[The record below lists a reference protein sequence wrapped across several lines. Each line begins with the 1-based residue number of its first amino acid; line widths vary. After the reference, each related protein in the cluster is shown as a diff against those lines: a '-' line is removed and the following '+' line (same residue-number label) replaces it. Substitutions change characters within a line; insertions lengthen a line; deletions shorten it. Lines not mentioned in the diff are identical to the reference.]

1 MLPLGLSTGISAAE
15 AVIRMTIYGSRTT
28 ELMISNEEMEDV
40 MKIIKS
46 LAESGLLVKVISKT
60 IKNETKRGISSN
72 AIRNISC

>member
-1 MLPLGLSTGISAAE
+1 MLPLGLSTGMSAAE
-15 AVIRMTIYGSRTT
+15 AVIRKTIYGSRTT

-40 MKIIKS
+40 MKIVKS

-60 IKNETKRGISSN
+60 IKNETKRGISSS

>member
-1 MLPLGLSTGISAAE
+1 MSAAE
-15 AVIRMTIYGSRTT
+15 AVIRKTIYGSRTT

-40 MKIIKS
+40 MKLVKS

-72 AIRNISC
+72 PIRNISC